1 MFSKNGGTAGIPVY
15 TVLEIQN
22 NGSVTIFTRAR
33 TTSRLGPS
41 TGKTLARLGFKF
53 NVYTVKIIRAVLLFW
68 VHRPFFIRAVPK
80 EDLNVNGASNDYV
93 FFFFITMAAG
103 GWGLGYWYVFKIV
116 VSVVVQTFYYVF
128 HSFGQSTFENIW
140 KKIYSQNLQ
149 ESK

>member
-93 FFFFITMAAG
+93 FFFLITMAAG
-103 GWGLGYWYVFKIV
+103 GWGLGY
-116 VSVVVQTFYYVF
+116 
-128 HSFGQSTFENIW
+128 
-140 KKIYSQNLQ
+140 
-149 ESK
+149 